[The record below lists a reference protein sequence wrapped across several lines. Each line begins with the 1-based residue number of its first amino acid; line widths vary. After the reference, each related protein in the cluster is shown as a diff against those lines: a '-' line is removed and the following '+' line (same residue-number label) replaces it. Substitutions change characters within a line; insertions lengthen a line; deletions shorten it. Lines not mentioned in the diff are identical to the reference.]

1 MIDWCLTSDCCLFLF
16 LKCAF
21 SVSFLCPTVVWK
33 STHTMSAQCEDGG
46 KEGREVIDMASAPM
60 PWHSRWDG
68 WRGGRGR
75 MRIML
80 HLQPHANL
88 VNPELH
94 LFPFSCLFLSFNLS
108 NCPCHFFYP
117 HTVLYMS
124 PVFLL
129 ISVWTH
135 FFPTPFFLSSLLF
148 TSALLCF
155 TSLLYLHLSFLAGPA
170 VLLSNLTSPRMGRL
184 LQWSCLLLAFNVERE
199 KKTQLRE
206 VEKWQTEGE
215 CIYTAHYV
223 RRFSLAALL
232 MV

>member
-1 MIDWCLTSDCCLFLF
+1 
-16 LKCAF
+16 
-21 SVSFLCPTVVWK
+21 
-33 STHTMSAQCEDGG
+33 MSAQCEDGG

-94 LFPFSCLFLSFNLS
+94 LFRFSCLFLSFNLS
-108 NCPCHFFYP
+108 NSPCHFLSSYC
-117 HTVLYMS
+117 TVHVS
-124 PVFLL
+124 S
-129 ISVWTH
+129 ISSYFCLNS
-135 FFPTPFFLSSLLF
+135 FFSTPFFSHSILSLP
-148 TSALLCF
+148 CF
-155 TSLLYLHLSFLAGPA
+155 TSLLYLYLSFLAGPA

-206 VEKWQTEGE
+206 VEK
-215 CIYTAHYV
+215 
-223 RRFSLAALL
+223 
-232 MV
+232 